1 MKRGLLPALLMAALA
16 GCSSAPKKSAPA
28 PVSVVTATPA
38 PPLTGRNRACSK
50 VYAPAQEDP
59 GTRGNY
65 KAGGL
70 YAPGVPD
77 TTPDYVPDVDCI
89 AEPLV
94 VALPRSKVGNRSPY
108 AVLGRNYQVLD
119 RVDGYVEQGNAS
131 YYGNKFHGR
140 LTSNREV
147 YDMYAFTAAHK
158 SLPLPSFARVTN
170 LDNGRSVVVRVNDR
184 GPFHEGRVID
194 LSYAA
199 AVKLDIV
206 RRGTGRVEVQ
216 ALLPGDAGPL
226 LAAAS
231 TSEPTT
237 IATGIPTRVATGE
250 PTPMDELVQ
259 RLPPPAP
266 VLLAAV
272 QSDAPPAALPQA
284 VASAGNATQTWRYQV
299 APEPEK
305 AASADEF
312 EAWMLARGV
321 RVATGE
327 PAAVAAV
334 AGMVAGA
341 DSAAHAAPPFATSTV
356 VAIPMPAAAGAV
368 HLQVASFASR
378 DNAERALTRI
388 TAAGIAGGGLSEV
401 VRDGKTLWRLRVS
414 AGNAASAEGIAVRIG
429 DLGLGQPQVVSD

>member
-1 MKRGLLPALLMAALA
+1 
-16 GCSSAPKKSAPA
+16 
-28 PVSVVTATPA
+28 V
-38 PPLTGRNRACSK
+38 
-50 VYAPAQEDP
+50 E
-59 GTRGNY
+59 
-65 KAGGL
+65 
-70 YAPGVPD
+70 
-77 TTPDYVPDVDCI
+77 
-89 AEPLV
+89 
-94 VALPRSKVGNRSPY
+94 
-108 AVLGRNYQVLD
+108 
-119 RVDGYVEQGNAS
+119 GYVEQGNAS

-216 ALLPGDAGPL
+216 ALLPGDAVPL
-226 LAAAS
+226 TVAS
-231 TSEPTT
+231 TSVPTT
-237 IATGIPTRVATGE
+237 IATGIPTRFATGK

-272 QSDAPPAALPQA
+272 QSDAPPAAPPAALPA
-284 VASAGNATQTWRYQV
+284 EDAASAANATQSWRYQV

-327 PAAVAAV
+327 PTAVTAV
-334 AGMVAGA
+334 AGMAAQA
-341 DSAAHAAPPFATSTV
+341 DSPAQAAPPFAASAV
-356 VAIPMPAAAGAV
+356 VAAPMPVAAGAV

-378 DNAERALTRI
+378 ENAERALTRI

-414 AGNAASAEGIAVRIG
+414 AGSADRAQGIAVRIG